1 MAAGKKQN
9 DKDAMA
15 VINEHIKNE
24 SYAPVYLL
32 YGDETYLVN
41 QYRDKLLSAVTDRDD
56 NMNFAKFA
64 GEKTDPMES
73 NYMDSSRRFITLECE
88 SSTHQF
94 HGITGAYKIII
105 KILYTVYHSDII

>member
-41 QYRDKLLSAVTDRDD
+41 QYRDKLLSAV
-56 NMNFAKFA
+56 
-64 GEKTDPMES
+64 P
-73 NYMDSSRRFITLECE
+73 
-88 SSTHQF
+88 
-94 HGITGAYKIII
+94 
-105 KILYTVYHSDII
+105 

>member
-1 MAAGKKQN
+1 MAAGKKQS
-9 DKDAMA
+9 DKDAMT

-64 GEKTDPMES
+64 GEKTD
-73 NYMDSSRRFITLECE
+73 RL
-88 SSTHQF
+88 
-94 HGITGAYKIII
+94 
-105 KILYTVYHSDII
+105 L

>member
-64 GEKTDPMES
+64 GEKTDPMEIIGFCET
-73 NYMDSSRRFITLECE
+73 MPFFADRRVCWQKGPDCLKRAVRNLRSGSKSCR
-88 SSTHQF
+88 
-94 HGITGAYKIII
+94 
-105 KILYTVYHSDII
+105 ILR